1 MRCLTSLDATH
12 AKLSDRLLEV
22 LEGLLRAPAGDLKT
36 TLSYVSDLI
45 AAASGADKI
54 DAFLYDASRDSLVAL
69 GTSNQPLSA
78 LQVKLGLNVLPLSN
92 GGRTVE
98 VFKTGKTY
106 FSGHVDQDPEELRG
120 IKEALAIRSQ
130 LGVPLDVGDDR
141 RGMLMAASQKPDFF
155 TAEDARMAETV
166 GRWVGVVVHR
176 AELVEEISRNAVE
189 QGRRAGAEELVTIL
203 AHDLRN
209 YLGPLG
215 LRLQVLRLR
224 AERDRRTEEL
234 TDLEVIRRSVNRLE
248 GLVSDIL
255 DVARIDQ
262 GVFRLQ
268 PAEVDLAALAA
279 DVVSMFTTPQHPV
292 NASIEQG
299 DKILVVGD
307 SARLRQCLENLIVN
321 AIQKSP
327 ADAAVT
333 VFVKLERQ
341 ADGKSWARVEVLD
354 QGPGI
359 PNEVL
364 PHIFER
370 FYTGKRRE
378 GGLGLGL
385 YLAKRIASVHGG
397 DLTAASPPGKGASFT
412 LLLPAL

>member
-1 MRCLTSLDATH
+1 LDATH
-12 AKLSDRLLEV
+12 AKLSDRLLEL

-36 TLSYVSDLI
+36 TLTYVSDLV

-54 DAFLYDASRDSLVAL
+54 DAFLYDPSRESLVAL

-78 LQVKLGLNVLPLSN
+78 LQVKLGLNVLPVSN
-92 GGRTVE
+92 GGRTVH
-98 VFKTGKTY
+98 VFKTGQTY
-106 FSGHVDQDPEELRG
+106 FSGQVDQDEEELRG
-120 IKEALAIRSQ
+120 VKDAMGIRSQ
-130 LGVPLDVGDDR
+130 IGVPLEVGSVR

-166 GRWVGVVVHR
+166 GRWVGVVAHR
-176 AELVEEISRNAVE
+176 AELTEEISRNAVE
-189 QGRRAGAEELVTIL
+189 QGRRAGAEELITIV

-209 YLGPLG
+209 HLGPLA
-215 LRLQVLRLR
+215 LRLQILQHR
-224 AERDRRTEEL
+224 AERENRAEEL
-234 TDLEVIRRSVNRLE
+234 ADLRGVYRSVDRLE
-248 GLVSDIL
+248 ELVSDIL

-268 PAEVDLAALAA
+268 PEEVDLAALTA
-279 DVVSMFTTPQHPV
+279 DLASILATPQHPV
-292 NASIEQG
+292 NVSIERGEEIAVLG
-299 DKILVVGD
+299 DP
-307 SARLRQCLENLIVN
+307 ARLRQCLENLIVN

-327 ADAAVT
+327 AGAAVT
-333 VFVKLERQ
+333 VFVRRERQ
-341 ADGKSWARVEVLD
+341 ADGKSRAVVEVLD

-370 FYTGKRRE
+370 FYSSKRRD

-397 DLTAASPPGKGASFT
+397 DLTAASPPGKGARFVLS
-412 LLLPAL
+412 LPAL

>member
-1 MRCLTSLDATH
+1 LDATH
-12 AKLSDRLLEV
+12 ATLSDRLLEV

-36 TLSYVSDLI
+36 TLTYVSDLV

-98 VFKTGKTY
+98 VFKTGQTY
-106 FSGHVDQDPEELRG
+106 FSGHVDEDPEELLG
-120 IKEALAIRSQ
+120 IRQALAIRSEI
-130 LGVPLDVGDDR
+130 GVPLEVGSER

-166 GRWVGVVVHR
+166 GRWVGVVAHR
-176 AELVEEISRNAVE
+176 AELIEEIGRNATE

-215 LRLQVLRLR
+215 LRLQLLRHR
-224 AERDRRTEEL
+224 AERDKRTEEL
-234 TDLEVIRRSVNRLE
+234 ADLEVIRRSVSRLE

-268 PAEVDLAALAA
+268 PEEVDLAALAA
-279 DVVSMFTTPQHPV
+279 DVVAMFTTPQHPV
-292 NASIEQG
+292 NASIEHG
-299 DKILVVGD
+299 EKILVIGD
-307 SARLRQCLENLIVN
+307 PARLRQCLENLIVN

-327 ADAAVT
+327 RDAAVT
-333 VFVKLERQ
+333 VFLRRERQ
-341 ADGKSWARVEVLD
+341 ADGKSWARLEVRD

-359 PNEVL
+359 PNEML

-397 DLTAASPPGKGASFT
+397 DLTAASPPGKGASFV
-412 LLLPAL
+412 LALPAL